1 MKLMF
6 ACYILLVHFNA
17 FYFYK
22 HSYIF
27 KLVKLLIRGI
37 GQGRQQLFVEIIFFC
52 GTAYGCWIIAPA
64 LPPLSPHYG
73 VMARPVGAHPN
84 GMSSKPQQTL
94 AWGFSHVQGNNH
106 YGNIKFRG
114 RWLRVPTLTWRYLH
128 GRFVPFGVM
137 LCCVALCAWLLD
149 IG

>member
-1 MKLMF
+1 MNLKVKDITRSSLVLYKIYNLSFQRTFYHSQMKLMF
-6 ACYILLVHFNA
+6 ACYILLVHLNA

-27 KLVKLLIRGI
+27 KLIKLLIRGI
-37 GQGRQQLFVEIIFFC
+37 GQGRQQLFVEIIFFIFFG
-52 GTAYGCWIIAPA
+52 GTTYGCWIIALA

-94 AWGFSHVQGNNH
+94 AWGFSHVQGNSH

-114 RWLRVPTLTWRYLH
+114 R
-128 GRFVPFGVM
+128 
-137 LCCVALCAWLLD
+137 
-149 IG
+149 